1 MLLMYQINDN
11 PLIKFEI
18 FRGKSQQTSDKHKC
32 IILMQIYL
40 ITPWWIYRKYFKSI
54 KKKKRQL
61 FLLILVSNICWYWYK
76 DWTTNQVLKSEK
88 KNHGYP
94 GVLGLRISGLD

>member
-40 ITPWWIYRKYFKSI
+40 ITP
-54 KKKKRQL
+54 
-61 FLLILVSNICWYWYK
+61 
-76 DWTTNQVLKSEK
+76 
-88 KNHGYP
+88 
-94 GVLGLRISGLD
+94 